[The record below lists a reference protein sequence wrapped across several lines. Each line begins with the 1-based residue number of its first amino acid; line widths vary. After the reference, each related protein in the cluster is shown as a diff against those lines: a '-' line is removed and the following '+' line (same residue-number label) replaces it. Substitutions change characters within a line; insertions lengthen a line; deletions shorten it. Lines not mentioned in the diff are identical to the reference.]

1 MRIRLVLFTL
11 LFALAGPASAWQLRQ
26 DDAGIQIWTQR
37 AADGPHEV
45 KAQMTVPAAPDAVLA
60 VLQNYEDIAW
70 RGDMLERMQVIE
82 RPSKDTI
89 LLQVEA
95 NPPWPLSD
103 STSIVETRISRE
115 ADGTIVY
122 AYENRGDL
130 LPPDAPR
137 PPADLEGEWRLAPVA
152 EGTEVTH
159 VVEATPNVA
168 IPGWLLDRLIYRQP
182 RDQFTNLR
190 EKLASE

>member
-11 LFALAGPASAWQLRQ
+11 LLTLAAPAGAWQLRQ
-26 DDAGIQIWTQR
+26 DDAGIRIWTQR

-45 KAQMTVPAAPDAVLA
+45 KAQMTVSASPDAVLA
-60 VLQNYEDIAW
+60 VLQNYDDIAW
-70 RGDMLERMQVIE
+70 RGDMLERMEVVE
-82 RPSKDTI
+82 RPSEDVM

-95 NPPWPLSD
+95 DPPWPLSD

-122 AYENRGDL
+122 SYRDRDDL
-130 LPPDAPR
+130 LPPDASR
-137 PPADLEGEWRLAPVA
+137 PPASLEGEWRLAPVA
-152 EGTEVTH
+152 DGTQVMH
-159 VVEATPNVA
+159 VVEAEPNVA